1 MMAESFSVT
10 ELVNDLTVVPLT
22 GYEAYDTILAEV
34 ADAQAFAEYGM
45 HDLYDRENTN
55 DFSNELLNESYQTV
69 GWTLRD
75 LDGNGTPE
83 LLMGGDWSDGYT
95 PIFNIYKLEDGKA
108 ERLLYGWNRN
118 QYWLCANGAIGNCG
132 SNGAG
137 DSNYSYYRYEDG
149 ELKRLET
156 VQYYGYEGM
165 RGSSW
170 NYSATSDH
178 FHSQRSAFHHIS
190 EQEADRII
198 GQYED
203 CVTLDYKP
211 FTTGET

>member
-1 MMAESFSVT
+1 
-10 ELVNDLTVVPLT
+10 
-22 GYEAYDTILAEV
+22 
-34 ADAQAFAEYGM
+34 
-45 HDLYDRENTN
+45 
-55 DFSNELLNESYQTV
+55 
-69 GWTLRD
+69 
-75 LDGNGTPE
+75 
-83 LLMGGDWSDGYT
+83 
-95 PIFNIYKLEDGKA
+95 
-108 ERLLYGWNRN
+108 
-118 QYWLCANGAIGNCG
+118 
-132 SNGAG
+132 
-137 DSNYSYYRYEDG
+137 
-149 ELKRLET
+149 
-156 VQYYGYEGM
+156 M